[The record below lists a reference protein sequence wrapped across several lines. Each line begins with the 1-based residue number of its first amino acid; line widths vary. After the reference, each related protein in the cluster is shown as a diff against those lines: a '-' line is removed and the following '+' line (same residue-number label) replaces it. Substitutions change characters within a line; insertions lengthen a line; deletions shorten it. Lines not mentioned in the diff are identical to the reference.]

1 MYKYVLI
8 SPLMIML
15 VSCAQ
20 MIPGL
25 TQAIDDAVTDQAISV
40 EVDKAAI
47 QKDQNIK
54 INLEITQ
61 ME

>member
-1 MYKYVLI
+1 
-8 SPLMIML
+8 ML